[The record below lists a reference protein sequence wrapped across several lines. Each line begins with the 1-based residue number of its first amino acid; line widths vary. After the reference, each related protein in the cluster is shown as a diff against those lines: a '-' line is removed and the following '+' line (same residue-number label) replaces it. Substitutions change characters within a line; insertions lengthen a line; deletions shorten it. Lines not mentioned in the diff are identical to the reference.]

1 MASLSDVLL
10 EPESKMPVITFANTK
25 GGAGKTTMALVTAGE
40 LAKRGF
46 RVAMLDADPQ
56 QWVSRWMTRTAEM
69 AKFSIVPHIDAENIE
84 QTVKDLKKRADYIVI
99 DLPGGIGPLLAKGLG
114 LSDHVFVPV
123 QGCALDAAG
132 GAQVLDI
139 LKKLETDC
147 NIRIPHSVALTR
159 VSSIITTRAL
169 LAVKGMLAK
178 QGVPVLDTPLIE
190 RAAYRDM
197 FDAGTTINALDPEA
211 VSNLAKAQE
220 NARALVDE
228 IVLLTP
234 AKAIRAKSTGGKS
247 AGKATPAKPAP
258 RKATAARKAA

>member
-1 MASLSDVLL
+1 
-10 EPESKMPVITFANTK
+10 MPVITFANTK

-56 QWVSRWMTRTAEM
+56 QWVSRWMTRMTKM
-69 AKFSIVPHIDAENIE
+69 PKFSIIANIDAENIE
-84 QTVKDLKKRADYIVI
+84 QTIKDLKKKTDYIVI
-99 DLPGGIGPLLAKGLG
+99 DLPGGLGSLLAKGLG

-139 LKKLETDC
+139 LKKLDTECD
-147 NIRIPHSVALTR
+147 IRIQHSVALTR

-169 LAVKGMLAK
+169 LAVKTMLA
-178 QGVPVLDTPLIE
+178 QQNVNVLATPLIE

-197 FDAGTTINALDPEA
+197 FDAGTTINALDPDA
-211 VSNLAKAQE
+211 VSNLGKAQD
-220 NARALVDE
+220 NARMLVDE
-228 IVLLTP
+228 ITRLVP
-234 AKAIRAKSTGGKS
+234 MPVKAPRAKAA
-247 AGKATPAKPAP
+247 AP
-258 RKATAARKAA
+258 RKTAATAKKAA

>member
-1 MASLSDVLL
+1 
-10 EPESKMPVITFANTK
+10 MPVITFANTK

-56 QWVSRWMTRTAEM
+56 QWVSRWMTRM
-69 AKFSIVPHIDAENIE
+69 GKMPKFSIVANIDAENIE
-84 QTVKDLKKRADYIVI
+84 QTIKDLKKRSDYVVV
-99 DLPGGIGPLLAKGLG
+99 DLPCGVTPLLAKGLG

-139 LKKLETDC
+139 LKKLKSECD
-147 NIRIPHSVALTR
+147 IHIAHSVALTR

-169 LAVKGMLAK
+169 LAVKGMLAQ
-178 QGVPVLDTPLIE
+178 QGVHVLATPLIE

-197 FDAGTTINALDPEA
+197 FDAGTLIDALDPEA
-211 VSNLAKAQE
+211 VSNLAKAQD
-220 NARALVDE
+220 NARLLVDE
-228 IVLLTP
+228 IAQLSPIATKVPKTT
-234 AKAIRAKSTGGKS
+234 KTAKSTTT
-247 AGKATPAKPAP
+247 AKAKAETP
-258 RKATAARKAA
+258 RKTTTAKKAA

>member
-1 MASLSDVLL
+1 
-10 EPESKMPVITFANTK
+10 MPVITFANTK

-56 QWVSRWMTRTAEM
+56 QWVSRWMTRM
-69 AKFSIVPHIDAENIE
+69 AKMPKFSIIADIDADNIE
-84 QTVKDLKKRADYIVI
+84 KTIKDLKKRNDYVVV
-99 DLPGGIGPLLAKGLG
+99 DLPGGVTPLLAKGLG

-139 LKKLETDC
+139 LKKLKSECD
-147 NIRIPHSVALTR
+147 IHIAHSVALTR

-169 LAVKGMLAK
+169 LAVKGMLAQ
-178 QGVPVLDTPLIE
+178 QGVHVLATPLIE

-197 FDAGTTINALDPEA
+197 FDAGTLIDALDPEA
-211 VSNLAKAQE
+211 VSNLAKAQD
-220 NARALVDE
+220 NARLLVDE
-228 IVLLTP
+228 IARLAPVPVKVPKT
-234 AKAIRAKSTGGKS
+234 AKSTTT
-247 AGKATPAKPAP
+247 AKAKAKAETP
-258 RKATAARKAA
+258 RKTAAAKKAA